1 MEHYRAVIKVTFVGA
16 GSIEFTRNVV
26 TDLCAYPEFRGEL
39 HLALYDISAERLAHA
54 ERLARRIAAQTGAD
68 AVVSATRDRREA
80 LDGARYVINEVQVGG
95 YDATRADFDIP
106 ARYGVRQTIGDT
118 LGIGGIFRGLRTIP
132 VTTALARDMH
142 DVCPDATLLSYSN
155 PMAMLPWSVYEGT
168 PFTRVF
174 GLCHSV
180 RDTQAFLTGLVGAD
194 PARVRFLTA
203 GFNHQAF
210 VLRFEQDGESL
221 YPRLAEVIDGSPE
234 LQRRVR
240 VEIYRRFGYFPTE
253 SSEHSAE
260 YVPWF
265 MRHDGQIERFRIF
278 VGDYLARSEENL
290 RELESLQQALASDA
304 PLDLEPSHE
313 LASLFIHSLETGTER
328 ELHVNIRN
336 GGLITSLPDE
346 CCVEVPCTGRGGR
359 PEAGAGRRAAAAA
372 GRAEPD
378 LPQRGR
384 ADRPGRAGGV
394 AGPRVPG
401 RAARPEHRGHAD
413 HHADRGHVRRA
424 VRGAQGSAPRGVHA
438 LSGARRLAP
447 GPDTQEG
454 PCASRLI
461 QRLIQRPGR
470 SAGLTAL
477 VAGLVL
483 VPLTAVAPASAR
495 PRRRPPP
502 RAPRSPRLS
511 ITARCGSAVRP
522 GTAPWSRPPG
532 WPGPRPGCRAG

>member
-290 RELESLQQALASDA
+290 RELEALQQALASDA
-304 PLDLEPSHE
+304 PLDLEPSARARVAVHP
-313 LASLFIHSLETGTER
+313 LAGDRHRARAAR
-328 ELHVNIRN
+328 EHPQRRADHQPAGRVLRRGAVHR
-336 GGLITSLPDE
+336 
-346 CCVEVPCTGRGGR
+346 RGGR
-359 PEAGAGRRAAAAA
+359 AEAGAGRRAAAAA

-424 VRGAQGSAPRGVHA
+424 VRGAQGSAP
-438 LSGARRLAP
+438 
-447 GPDTQEG
+447 
-454 PCASRLI
+454 
-461 QRLIQRPGR
+461 
-470 SAGLTAL
+470 
-477 VAGLVL
+477 
-483 VPLTAVAPASAR
+483 
-495 PRRRPPP
+495 
-502 RAPRSPRLS
+502 
-511 ITARCGSAVRP
+511 
-522 GTAPWSRPPG
+522 
-532 WPGPRPGCRAG
+532 